1 MFDVV
6 LEAGVPDEDSKCDRL
21 YDYRLIYAPKP
32 SEVGLLKQKAK
43 LDATSTADWEAA
55 LRDAV
60 EAAVGLA
67 VCDADDTI
75 YSAVG
80 GNCATNCNLKYGGAA
95 GTCTT
100 IKSGD
105 AAWKDKY
112 ADRAVEAAGWTNVQV
127 LSAAYAACEYAPDVG
142 AAGLRL
148 EQPSPRPTVAAP
160 TRVPTSKPTETPNAT
175 PAPSYKP
182 STTRTGIP
190 TGVPTTPP
198 SKVPTVQ
205 PSIAPTFETWAPS
218 AVPTSKPTR
227 VPSPAPSPKP
237 SPKPTF
243 KPTPQSAK
251 SFPPTP
257 RPVTPT

>member
-32 SEVGLLKQKAK
+32 SEVGLLKQKAT

-60 EAAVGLA
+60 EATVGLA

-112 ADRAVEAAGWTNVQV
+112 ADRAVEAAGWTNVHV
-127 LSAAYAACEYAPDVG
+127 LSAGYAACDFAPEVG
-142 AAGLRL
+142 AAGVKM
-148 EQPSPRPTVAAP
+148 EMPSPRPTVAAP

-205 PSIAPTFETWAPS
+205 PSIAPTFATWAPS
-218 AVPTSKPTR
+218 KVPTSKPSAA
-227 VPSPAPSPKP
+227 PFPAPSPEP
-237 SPKPTF
+237 SAAPTPKPTP
-243 KPTPQSAK
+243 KSQWGTPTPT
-251 SFPPTP
+251 TP
-257 RPVTPT
+257 RPSS